1 MDGLDS
7 LARPWVGSGEK
18 KRQSPGRPG
27 PDRQWSR
34 PLSQP
39 LHCHATPQVLC
50 AFHPVGSFGQEA
62 RSRLAPVN
70 ITSLPC
76 CRCCSGSAL
85 RCDACTPPRAVIP
98 HSPFPKTRRRQHKA
112 RAIPTSV
119 TRCKKPPVRAVAI
132 SAAALPL
139 SPRHLPLPLPLPHSH
154 QQPPPTASFR
164 RLRPVPRNPPC
175 QGRPPTCPD
184 PRPPTPEPLDRLFP
198 SIMNCAPSISFCVSL
213 SLRTR

>member
-39 LHCHATPQVLC
+39 LHCHAPPQVLC

-85 RCDACTPPRAVIP
+85 RYDDCTPPRAVIP
-98 HSPFPKTRRRQHKA
+98 HSPFPIPQDSTTATQGAGNSHFRHEMQKTSRTSCRHFRRCA
-112 RAIPTSV
+112 PTL
-119 TRCKKPPVRAVAI
+119 TTT
-132 SAAALPL
+132 
-139 SPRHLPLPLPLPHSH
+139 
-154 QQPPPTASFR
+154 PPPPAPAPPQSPTAAPNSFF
-164 RLRPVPRNPPC
+164 PPSAPR
-175 QGRPPTCPD
+175 
-184 PRPPTPEPLDRLFP
+184 TP
-198 SIMNCAPSISFCVSL
+198 
-213 SLRTR
+213 

>member
-7 LARPWVGSGEK
+7 LARPWAGSGEK

-34 PLSQP
+34 P
-39 LHCHATPQVLC
+39 LC

-85 RCDACTPPRAVIP
+85 RCDDCTPPRAVIP
-98 HSPFPKTRRRQHKA
+98 HSPRLDDGNTGRGQFP
-112 RAIPTSV
+112 
-119 TRCKKPPVRAVAI
+119 
-132 SAAALPL
+132 LPSRDAKNLPYEL
-139 SPRHLPLPLPLPHSH
+139 SPFPPLRSPSHHDTSHSR
-154 QQPPPTASFR
+154 S
-164 RLRPVPRNPPC
+164 
-175 QGRPPTCPD
+175 RPPTVTNSRPQQLLSAVCAPYPVTRRVKAGRQPAPTPD
-184 PRPPTPEPLDRLFP
+184 PRPPSH
-198 SIMNCAPSISFCVSL
+198 SIDC
-213 SLRTR
+213 SLR